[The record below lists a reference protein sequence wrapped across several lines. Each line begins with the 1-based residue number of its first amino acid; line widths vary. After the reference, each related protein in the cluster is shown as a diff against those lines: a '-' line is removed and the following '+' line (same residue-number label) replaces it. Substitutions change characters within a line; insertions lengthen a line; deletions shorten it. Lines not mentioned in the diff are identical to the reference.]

1 MTAGWALAVAAV
13 CVAGL
18 LAWSRPSSPPTT
30 APPSTAPPFSLVIT
44 LGSPPGRLERFG
56 AAYAA
61 SDLGSTVPL
70 ERLEAVDGRSMR
82 DFGGLV
88 EGGAAARLEALAR
101 TGTREEHRDLT
112 PGAVGCYLSHLR
124 AWRRVA
130 GSGAPYAFVFEDDA
144 DIPRDTLAR
153 FHQALAQ
160 VGDRPW
166 DVLLL
171 GCDGEGES
179 AGPNLTRMTRFL
191 RLHAYAIT
199 PAAARRLCGEVLPI
213 RQQVDWELSQRA
225 GAGRLEVYAVK
236 PSVVGVTW
244 QGSTVQVPLQEGR
257 RNQGAAG
264 GGRYLFP

>member
-1 MTAGWALAVAAV
+1 MTAGWAVAAAAV
-13 CVAGL
+13 CVLGL
-18 LAWSRPSSPPTT
+18 LAWSRPPSPP
-30 APPSTAPPFSLVIT
+30 PPATAPPFSLVVS
-44 LGSPPGRLERFG
+44 LGGDRLERFG

-61 SDLGSTVPL
+61 GDLAGVPL
-70 ERLEAVDGRSMR
+70 ERLEAVDGRAIRS
-82 DFGGLV
+82 FGGLV
-88 EGGAAARLEALAR
+88 ERGAAARLEALAR
-101 TGTREEHRDLT
+101 TGTRAEHRDLT

-144 DIPRDTLAR
+144 DIPGDTLAR
-153 FHQALAQ
+153 FERALAQ
-160 VGDRPW
+160 VGGRPW

-179 AGPNLTRMTRFL
+179 AGPDLTRITRFL

-199 PAAARRLCGEVLPI
+199 PSAARRLCGEVLPI

-225 GAGRLEVYAVK
+225 GAGQLDVYAVK

-244 QGSTVQVPLQEGR
+244 QGSTVQVPLRGV
-257 RNQGAAG
+257 RNQGPAG
-264 GGRYLFP
+264 GGQYMFP